1 MFEQKGLFQADVS
14 IHHALCATAL
24 QNYHT
29 SAKRLQSGGP
39 CDPFGGPEVDDS
51 ALQAQLSYS
60 ELPSNEWGFGRMPE
74 RIAAAQETSS
84 EGSEANAEGP
94 VVRLPHLQ
102 VCKYK
107 LLTACQCNTVVLFC
121 TFCKDMEKLDKWDMK
136 SDQHVPLHF
145 VVSVMCAVRTSTC

>member
-29 SAKRLQSGGP
+29 SAKRLQSGGC

-51 ALQAQLSYS
+51 ALEAQLSYS
-60 ELPSNEWGFGRMPE
+60 ELPSNEWGFERMPE
-74 RIAAAQETSS
+74 RISAAQETSS

-102 VCKYK
+102 VCKYN
-107 LLTACQCNTVVLFC
+107 LSLHANAILLFC
-121 TFCKDMEKLDKWDMK
+121 FAPFVKIWK
-136 SDQHVPLHF
+136 SL
-145 VVSVMCAVRTSTC
+145 TSGT